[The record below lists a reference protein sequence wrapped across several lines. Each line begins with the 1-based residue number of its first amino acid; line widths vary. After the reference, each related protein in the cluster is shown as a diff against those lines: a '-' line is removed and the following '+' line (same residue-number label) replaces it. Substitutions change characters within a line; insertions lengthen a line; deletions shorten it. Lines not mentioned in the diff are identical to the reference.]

1 MDDGFL
7 QQYLSLFD
15 EFDVLAAFWV
25 NIQLTFFAGILAL
38 ILGTVLATMR
48 ISPVPSLRWAGST
61 YVTLLRNTPLT
72 IIMVFCVLGLWG
84 QLGITL
90 SPDFTT
96 NFFRLAVVGLTV
108 YHAAFVC
115 EALRSGVNT
124 VPVGQAEA
132 SRALGF
138 TFGQTL
144 GTIVLPQALRSVVPP
159 LTSVEIALLK
169 NTTIAA
175 GFSVFEAGGIYQ
187 NLSERG
193 YNVLVGLLWVAV
205 GFLILVVPLTLL
217 QRNLERRWSVA
228 R

>member
-1 MDDGFL
+1 MNV
-7 QQYLSLFD
+7 LFD
-15 EFDVLAAFWV
+15 NLDLYGSAFLGTIQLFVVAAIGSLVGGLLLAA
-25 NIQLTFFAGILAL
+25 
-38 ILGTVLATMR
+38 MR
-48 ISPVPSLRWAGST
+48 VSPVPVLRAFGT
-61 YVTLLRNTPLT
+61 GYVNIVRNTPLT
-72 IIMVFCVLGLWG
+72 LVF
-84 QLGITL
+84 
-90 SPDFTT
+90 
-96 NFFRLAVVGLTV
+96 FFFAFAYPRLAVVDLSFFTRACVALIV
-108 YHAAFVC
+108 YTSAFVC
-115 EALRSGVNT
+115 EVIRSGVNT

-144 GTIVLPQALRSVVPP
+144 GSIILPQALRSVVPP

-175 GFSVFEAGGIYQ
+175 GFAVFEAGGIYQ

-205 GFLILVVPLTLL
+205 GFLILVIPLTLL